1 MLNQLLHTKV
11 QLYLCCAFAFFLSF
25 KFALPIFVVLM
36 VLNSLLE
43 GNFKARYTNI
53 PNKKWV
59 LLFCSLYL
67 LYLVGMVYSENKS
80 YGWADLQTK
89 LSMLLFPLFLNFSQF
104 EQQETKKIQQ
114 FFLAGVVIASVSL
127 LGRATFYYLYEHLN
141 YFYYVDF
148 SVFLH
153 PSYFGMMIN
162 LALIFILLDASK
174 SGISSSFVRITLLL
188 FFSLIIL
195 LLSSKLALISCLLIF
210 IGVGIY
216 RILHSKNYL
225 TGIVFLLL
233 FVAAATSIIYTVPEL
248 NQRIQNA
255 RVVLNA
261 NSIDKTDAESNAVR
275 ILVWQAATAAFLE
288 NGIVGTGTG
297 DVKDEL
303 FKHYK
308 RNGYTGALEHRLNAH
323 NQFLQTGVA
332 LGYFGFVLFL
342 LSIIVPASIAL
353 KNKNYVYVS
362 FVLLVVLNFLT
373 ESMLESEAGVFIY
386 AFFNSLLFFRKI

>member
-1 MLNQLLHTKV
+1 
-11 QLYLCCAFAFFLSF
+11 
-25 KFALPIFVVLM
+25 
-36 VLNSLLE
+36 
-43 GNFKARYTNI
+43 
-53 PNKKWV
+53 
-59 LLFCSLYL
+59 LFESLY
-67 LYLVGMVYSENKS
+67 YC
-80 YGWADLQTK
+80 
-89 LSMLLFPLFLNFSQF
+89 
-104 EQQETKKIQQ
+104 
-114 FFLAGVVIASVSL
+114 
-127 LGRATFYYLYEHLN
+127 
-141 YFYYVDF
+141 
-148 SVFLH
+148 
-153 PSYFGMMIN
+153 
-162 LALIFILLDASK
+162 
-174 SGISSSFVRITLLL
+174 

-216 RILHSKNYL
+216 RILHSKNYF

-233 FVAAATSIIYTVPEL
+233 FIAASASIIYTVPEL

-255 RVVLNA
+255 RVVLNV

-308 RNGYTGALEHRLNAH
+308 LNGYTGALEHRLNAH

-342 LSIIVPASIAL
+342 LSIIVPTSIAL

-362 FVLLVVLNFLT
+362 FVVLVVLNFLT

>member
-1 MLNQLLHTKV
+1 MLNQLLHAKV

-25 KFALPIFVVLM
+25 KFALPIFVVLL
-36 VLNSLLE
+36 VLNSILE
-43 GNFKARYTNI
+43 GNFNARYANI
-53 PNKKWV
+53 PNKKMV
-59 LLFCSLYL
+59 CLHCSLYL
-67 LYLVGMVYSENKS
+67 LYLVGMLYSENKS

-89 LSMLLFPLFLNFSQF
+89 LSMLLFPLLLNFSRF
-104 EQQETKKIQQ
+104 EHQETKKIQQ

-127 LGRATFYYLYEHLN
+127 LGRATFIYFYEHLN

-162 LALIFILLDASK
+162 IALLFILLDASNL
-174 SGISSSFVRITLLL
+174 GISSNFVRISLLL
-188 FFSLIIL
+188 FCSLIIL

-216 RILHSKNYL
+216 RMLQSKNYL
-225 TGIVFLLL
+225 LGMVFLLL
-233 FVAAATSIIYTVPEL
+233 FIAASAAIIRTVPEL

-275 ILVWQAATAAFLE
+275 ILVWHAATAAFLE
-288 NGIVGTGTG
+288 NGMIGTGTG

-308 RNGYTGALEHRLNAH
+308 QNGYTGALEHRFHAH

-332 LGYFGFVLFL
+332 LGYIGFVIFL
-342 LSIIVPASIAL
+342 LGILVPVSVAW
-353 KNKNYVYVS
+353 KNKNFLYVS
-362 FVLLVVLNFLT
+362 FALLVVLNFLT
-373 ESMLESEAGVFIY
+373 ESMLESEAGVFIF
-386 AFFNSLLFFRKI
+386 AFFYSLLFFRKI